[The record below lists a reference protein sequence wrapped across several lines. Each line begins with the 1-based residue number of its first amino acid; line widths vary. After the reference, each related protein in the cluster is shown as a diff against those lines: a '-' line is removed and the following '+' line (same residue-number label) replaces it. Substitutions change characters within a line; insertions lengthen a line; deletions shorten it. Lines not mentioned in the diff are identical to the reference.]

1 MERENKES
9 LFTSFIKY
17 FYGNFVVLLLGLI
30 QLPLT
35 TRVLETQEYGKTTM
49 FTTAVTVIYIF
60 AILGLDQAYIR
71 YFYKDG
77 VNRKTLFVQC
87 LIPPFILILILSAV
101 DVLFSDMFN
110 TFLFGASGIDII
122 IPVVAYTVIS
132 VFERFLFLNI
142 RMEQNGV
149 LYSNL
154 NILSKVLNVSF
165 IILFAYLLGSD
176 FRVVMYAFTL
186 SLGTVTLLIGI
197 RYLYVTR
204 KEGIP
209 RHDVSEKE
217 LLAYGIPFIPMLLME
232 WLLSSMDK
240 WSIKIFNDFSETG
253 IYGSAMQI
261 MTIILTVKITFV
273 AFWSPV
279 AMEKYESR
287 PEEECKD
294 FFADMFD
301 KVQFLCMCAAFLLTI
316 FRGLIVL
323 ILGRAYREA
332 VYIIPFLTLM
342 PILSIMF
349 EMTGQGVKFT
359 GKIKYFNYASLAAII
374 CNLIGNTLLVP
385 RYKGIGAALA
395 TAVTYIVYFAIGTYF
410 SKKCYPVKYRIGM
423 FSVSLIMY
431 VVYAAYATVTK
442 DQIVSAAVG
451 TVFLIVNCII
461 NRKTLTGLWKYGME
475 ALKKL
480 FDRK

>member
-101 DVLFSDMFN
+101 YVLFSDMFN

-204 KEGIP
+204 KEGIT

-232 WLLSSMDK
+232 WLLSSCDRIALK
-240 WSIKIFNDFSETG
+240 HWADYSELG
-253 IYGSAMQI
+253 IYAAAMKI
-261 MTIILTVKITFV
+261 MVLLLTFKNTFV

-279 AMEKYESR
+279 A
-287 PEEECKD
+287 
-294 FFADMFD
+294 
-301 KVQFLCMCAAFLLTI
+301 
-316 FRGLIVL
+316 
-323 ILGRAYREA
+323 
-332 VYIIPFLTLM
+332 
-342 PILSIMF
+342 LSYD
-349 EMTGQGVKFT
+349 Q
-359 GKIKYFNYASLAAII
+359 NYAFVRGPL
-374 CNLIGNTLLVP
+374 G
-385 RYKGIGAALA
+385 Y
-395 TAVTYIVYFAIGTYF
+395 
-410 SKKCYPVKYRIGM
+410 
-423 FSVSLIMY
+423 
-431 VVYAAYATVTK
+431 
-442 DQIVSAAVG
+442 SASE
-451 TVFLIVNCII
+451 I
-461 NRKTLTGLWKYGME
+461 RH
-475 ALKKL
+475 
-480 FDRK
+480 